1 MASERLSRLPVI
13 VLVVVVV
20 DVDCLPRQQSEGD
33 DEHEHDQETPASHR
47 PGSSIVYP
55 TSGARAT
62 TSTTTIRTIR
72 KLPRRSS

>member
-62 TSTTTIRTIR
+62 TIRTIR